1 MKGTIDLW
9 GVVMK
14 GRRVLDRLKAVLMLM
29 STNAN
34 TTGGSKEQKEITCIL
49 PKRFL
54 TLYTHI
60 N

>member
-1 MKGTIDLW
+1 MKGTINLW

-34 TTGGSKEQKEITCIL
+34 TTGGSKEQKEITRIL
-49 PKRFL
+49 LKRFL